1 MGSDFW
7 PHLFNSSYNVGINL
21 KKEELLTMSV
31 NSFCACMKI
40 RLFFLRRREIS
51 RKHHQTALTNAVCQQ
66 TATNYHPP
74 LPFCAS
80 KTRFKHRE
88 EFPVGLSKSPDETRL
103 RDEISP
109 ARSVTN
115 TWGKWKKKKKKGK
128 KKNGGLKSFSGI
140 EFHREQV
147 AAWDRNSFKG
157 NGFRDFLRVSL
168 RRWNSPR
175 EFFCYNLMHYRP
187 FPLYKFKSG
196 KFIKP
201 RVLRREWGTA
211 IVRSAIFSI
220 KTKSRGNSLCFWNSE
235 ILY

>member
-115 TWGKWKKKKKKGK
+115 TWGKWKKKKKKEKKTRRPKVFFGNWISPGAGRSLGPEQFQGK
-128 KKNGGLKSFSGI
+128 RVSRFFTSFSPALKLPSGI
-140 EFHREQV
+140 LLLQLDALSTF
-147 AAWDRNSFKG
+147 
-157 NGFRDFLRVSL
+157 
-168 RRWNSPR
+168 
-175 EFFCYNLMHYRP
+175 P
-187 FPLYKFKSG
+187 F
-196 KFIKP
+196 
-201 RVLRREWGTA
+201 V
-211 IVRSAIFSI
+211 
-220 KTKSRGNSLCFWNSE
+220 
-235 ILY
+235 